1 MAHLGLYFQ
10 NYGVWKTCLYKCL
23 KIPVSEHPSTV
34 NMLKSLKNCLNLHDS
49 FIYYIFSSF
58 SGKLSWKMSPLV
70 IYEIFVLFVNTLTA
84 KNKYFLCNSGNLQE
98 LVQMQLSKKQYTFS
112 EFFAP
117 ILKSMSN
124 FKHFEEKDDPLSWCI
139 SQVTDCE
146 ILV

>member
-1 MAHLGLYFQ
+1 
-10 NYGVWKTCLYKCL
+10 
-23 KIPVSEHPSTV
+23 
-34 NMLKSLKNCLNLHDS
+34 
-49 FIYYIFSSF
+49 
-58 SGKLSWKMSPLV
+58 MSPLV

-124 FKHFEEKDDPLSWCI
+124 FKHFEEKDDPLS
-139 SQVTDCE
+139 
-146 ILV
+146 